1 MTDAPQ
7 EDQSQ
12 YPPVE
17 LVSYGAHQDDWQVP
31 AAVPASRDAAPL
43 VAPQPGESD
52 EPDIKCAGI
61 RLRDLLAL
69 IFFVTAGGLF
79 LFADVGLARETTF
92 VLNVLFLFVWTADL
106 ATITG
111 QWTREHFGS
120 WRVTC
125 APFAKI
131 VTPSLPAQVLGIC
144 AIFGTDSGNIFLV
157 AGWVWAF
164 LMHFLVNF
172 KYKGNL
178 VFFQS
183 WYGAVAMF
191 VDFMMG
197 LCTHVWMVEGI
208 GGVLGLDE
216 TANPL
221 FPSDDEQLFN
231 HSLVPQNVTGLH

>member
-1 MTDAPQ
+1 M
-7 EDQSQ
+7 
-12 YPPVE
+12 
-17 LVSYGAHQDDWQVP
+17 
-31 AAVPASRDAAPL
+31 AAQPGNAAP
-43 VAPQPGESD
+43 AQKDPE
-52 EPDIKCAGI
+52 IKCIGI
-61 RLRDLLAL
+61 HVRDPLSL
-69 IFFVTAGGLF
+69 IVFVAAGGFF
-79 LFADVGLARETTF
+79 LFADYSLKGETTF
-92 VLNVLFLFVWTADL
+92 MLNVLFLFAWTSDL
-106 ATITG
+106 TPL
-111 QWTREHFGS
+111 S
-120 WRVTC
+120 WMWIEENFEDWRLTF
-125 APFAKI
+125 APFAKV
-131 VTPSLPAQVLGIC
+131 VTPSLPSQVLGIC
-144 AIFGTDSGNIFLV
+144 AVFGTDSGNIFLV